1 MQCTNASQNLK
12 FQILNFKPLFL
23 NMRWLSIILLLLVVG
38 CTGSLTEEQ
47 RKAIKEDME
56 SHEIKKVSDAQLTEA
71 AFAKGREII
80 AHLEQVKSDSVK
92 TDSIVGASDG
102 KIRWLIPGASN
113 AVEVE
118 QQLIEAYI
126 ASASG
131 GAQDNVQKIRESD
144 GTPTDSILYSKPV
157 VIKQK
162 DGTDVLTGVWNI
174 WLSRKELIKAM
185 D

>member
-1 MQCTNASQNLK
+1 MISHKN
-12 FQILNFKPLFL
+12 QILYFYIMKWSTIPA
-23 NMRWLSIILLLLVVG
+23 LVLMIG

-47 RKAIKEDME
+47 RKAVKEDME

-71 AFAKGREII
+71 AFEKGRGIV
-80 AHLEQVKSDSVK
+80 AQLEGAKTDSVK
-92 TDSIVGASDG
+92 TDSIVGASGG
-102 KIRWLIPGASN
+102 KIRWLVPGASN
-113 AVEVE
+113 AMEVE

-131 GAQDNVQKIRESD
+131 GLQDNVQKIRGSD
-144 GTPTDSILYSKPV
+144 GIQTDSILYSKPV
-157 VIKQK
+157 LVKQK

-174 WLSRKELIKAM
+174 WLSRKELINAM